1 MVNFNNKKVFE
12 VVVKKLNNVKY
23 NLASKP
29 LTNTHFINNSNLK
42 KVTTIQETKKIEMHE
57 SHSKTPFY
65 QKTLTQ

>member
-12 VVVKKLNNVKY
+12 VVVKKLNNVKF
-23 NLASKP
+23 KP

-65 QKTLTQ
+65 QKH

>member
-12 VVVKKLNNVKY
+12 VVVKKLNNVKF

-42 KVTTIQETKKIEMHE
+42 KLETELQRKKIEMHE
-57 SHSKTPFY
+57 SHSKIPFI
-65 QKTLTQ
+65 KKN